1 MIYDLSREADVI
13 KARVRFDYL
22 VRNKKKVEI
31 IERKAKPRSLS
42 QNALFHAWVKVVAD
56 HVGYT
61 DLEDC
66 KRDVKRHLLGTTEE
80 TNRLTGEVITCDYR
94 TSRMDSKEMSSFM
107 DRMKAWAATDLG
119 IYLPYFGD
127 PGYEEMINAYGHE
140 KILYRSGLPDR
151 LDRQARKGNN

>member
-13 KARVRFDYL
+13 KARVRFDFL
-22 VRNKKKVEI
+22 VKNKKKVEI

-42 QNALFHAWVKVVAD
+42 QNALFHTWVKVVAD

-107 DRMKAWAATDLG
+107 DKMKAWASTDLG

-127 PGYEEMINAYGHE
+127 PGYDEMINAYGHE
-140 KILYRSGLPDR
+140 KV
-151 LDRQARKGNN
+151 